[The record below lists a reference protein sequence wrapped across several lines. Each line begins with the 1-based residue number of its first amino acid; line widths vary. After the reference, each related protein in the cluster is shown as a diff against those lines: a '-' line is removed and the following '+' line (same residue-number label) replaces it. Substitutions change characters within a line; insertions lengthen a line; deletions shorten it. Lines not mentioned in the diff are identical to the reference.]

1 MVKGEVVQILGVEK
15 KKSENTMDEAWGYL
29 LKIPGKIIWKMKPF
43 QLFDARD
50 I

>member
-1 MVKGEVVQILGVEK
+1 VKGEVVQILGAGK
-15 KKSENTMDEAWGYL
+15 KNLNTMGEAWRYL